1 MISILICSVNP
12 DYLQRVTDNISQTI
26 GVDYEL
32 LVQDNRKENQPLCT
46 VYNKLAAQSKFPFL
60 LFLHEDVAFQTKNWG
75 KLLLDQLTNNA
86 QRGVVGIAG
95 SAYKSVIP
103 SGWFTGLKDKDFFNI
118 VHDDK
123 GKIKKI
129 IDAHDPTLIAAEVK
143 VLDGVFLACHKSVW
157 EDVRFNDDLLKG
169 FHFYDIDFSI
179 RASDKYKNIV
189 MRNIDLI
196 HYTKGGDFGE
206 PWVKAAFI
214 FHRKYNKWLSGPD
227 HFTSFANDAVVF
239 SSWLNLL
246 KNEKINFTSRLKW
259 IYIQRR
265 FISFRN
271 FYDVIR
277 FLIYRPLGLYK
288 LHAVVKSAAD
298 E

>member
-12 DYLQRVTDNISQTI
+12 GYLQRVSDNISQTI

-32 LVQDNRKENQPLCT
+32 LVQDNRKENQPICK
-46 VYNKLAAQSKFPFL
+46 VYNQLAAQSKFSYL
-60 LFLHEDVAFQTKNWG
+60 LFLHEDVAFQTINWG
-75 KLLLDQLTNNA
+75 KLLLEQLTNHN

-103 SGWFTGLKDKDFFNI
+103 SGWFTGLKDKDYFNI

-129 IDAHDPTLIAAEVK
+129 RDEHDPAMIAANVK
-143 VLDGVFLACHKSVW
+143 VLDGVFLACNKSVW
-157 EDVRFNDDLLKG
+157 EDIRFNDDLLKG
-169 FHFYDIDFSI
+169 FHFYDIDFSL
-179 RASDKYKNIV
+179 RASKKYKNIV

-214 FHRKYNKWLSGPD
+214 FHCEYNKWLFGPH
-227 HFTSFANDAVVF
+227 HFTSFANDRVVF
-239 SSWLNLL
+239 VSWLNLL
-246 KNEKINFTSRLKW
+246 KNEKIHLSSRLKW
-259 IYIQRR
+259 IYIQRKC
-265 FISFRN
+265 ISFHN
-271 FYDVIR
+271 LYEVIR

-288 LHAVVKSAAD
+288 LHAILKTATD